1 MSRSLT
7 VLLLEDVASL
17 GKAGDIVTVSEG
29 YARNFLFPDGK
40 AALAGEK
47 ARKQAEARRAALQA
61 ESNRVLAQ
69 AQALAEKLEGTE
81 LTLKARR
88 KEDEGD
94 EIYGTVTARHVA
106 DELNR
111 AARLSLKPKD
121 VKLKKPM
128 TRLGGQ
134 DIVVSLSPEVE
145 ITIHVTVAPDEEA

>member
-1 MSRSLT
+1 MSRKLT

-29 YARNFLFPDGK
+29 YARNSLFPEGRG
-40 AALAGEK
+40 ALAGEK
-47 ARKQAEARRAALQA
+47 AHKQAEARRAALQA

-88 KEDEGD
+88 KADEGG

-111 AARLSLKPKD
+111 AAQLSLKPKD
-121 VKLKKPM
+121 IKLKQAI
-128 TRLGGQ
+128 TRLGGH
-134 DIVVSLSPEVE
+134 DILVSLSPEVE
-145 ITIHVTVAPDEEA
+145 IKIHVTVSADEKS